1 MGQVNKNF
9 MERVTAQ
16 RVQEKYIIES
26 LHIEENLQEIFSL
39 CQTCTEYFYLE
50 TGKAPTLDD
59 AGNILTE
66 LPPNKTLSDKH
77 VLGLYNEK
85 TTLIGLI
92 DIVEAY
98 PDAKT
103 WFLGLL
109 LVDMK
114 YREKGL
120 GKDFFQ
126 VVCKC
131 AYECGAGF
139 IKIGVIADNHG
150 AQVFW
155 PKLGF
160 VKEKQVVMD
169 REDGRRNVIDV
180 MIKRL

>member
-1 MGQVNKNF
+1 MGKINKNF
-9 MERVTAQ
+9 MERVMAQ
-16 RVQEKYIIES
+16 RVQEKFQIES
-26 LHIEENLQEIFSL
+26 LHIDENLQEIFRL
-39 CQTCTEYFYLE
+39 CQTCTQYFYLE

-85 TTLIGLI
+85 RTLIGLI

-109 LVDMK
+109 IVDK
-114 YREKGL
+114 SYREKGL

-126 VVCKC
+126 AVSKS
-131 AYECGAGF
+131 AYECGARF

-169 REDGRRNVIDV
+169 RQDGRRNVIDV